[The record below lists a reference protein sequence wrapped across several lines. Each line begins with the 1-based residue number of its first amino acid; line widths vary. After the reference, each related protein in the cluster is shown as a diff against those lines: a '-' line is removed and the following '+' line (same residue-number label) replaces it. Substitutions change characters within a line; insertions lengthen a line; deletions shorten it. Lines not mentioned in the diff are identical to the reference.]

1 MSKRSY
7 RHMSAEERETLS
19 LGLAHGHS
27 LRTMAS
33 GVGAR
38 PQHREPRV
46 GPQHDAG
53 PTLSCLHGTHVAAA
67 RACQPRRPR
76 KLLDPWLW
84 QYVRTHL
91 AQGCSP
97 EQIAGR
103 LRRAYPDDMGK
114 QLSAETIYVGLYV
127 LPRGTLRSELLAALR
142 QARKARRPRA
152 RGTDRRGQIPHMTP
166 IAERPAEV
174 ATRTVPGHWEG
185 DLIKGAR
192 NGSAVGTLVERTTRL
207 VILARMEGTD
217 ARSAREGFTKKL
229 RHVPALLRKTL
240 TYDRGKEMAEHERLA
255 QRLAIRI
262 FFADPYSPWQRG
274 TNENTNGL
282 LRQYLP
288 KGTDL
293 SGYTQ
298 RELNAIAHRLN
309 TRPENVS
316 TLPRP
321 WKSMRNCAIIHP
333 LHLELETALHNNPVP
348 HLVD

>member
-1 MSKRSY
+1 MNTSCYTHLSP
-7 RHMSAEERETLS
+7 EERATLS
-19 LGLAHGHS
+19 LGLAQGHS
-27 LRTMAS
+27 LRMMARVLGRAPS
-33 GVGAR
+33 TLGRECAR
-38 PQHREPRV
+38 NTTRGHSYRV
-46 GPQHDAG
+46 RTAQTQAI
-53 PTLSCLHGTHVAAA
+53 A

-76 KLLDPWLW
+76 KLLDSWLW
-84 QYVRTHL
+84 QYVQTHL
-91 AQGCSP
+91 KDGCSP

-103 LRRAYPDDMGK
+103 LRRAYPDDMAK
-114 QLSAETIYVGLYV
+114 QLSPETIYAALYV
-127 LPRGTLRSELLAALR
+127 LPRGSLRSELLAALR

-152 RGTDRRGQIPHMTP
+152 RGTDRRGQIPNMTP
-166 IAERPAEV
+166 LAERPTEV

-207 VILARMEGTD
+207 VILARMDGTD
-217 ARSAREGFTKKL
+217 ARSARQGFIKKL
-229 RHVPALLRKTL
+229 RHVPASLRKTL

-255 QRLAIRI
+255 ARLAILV

-309 TRPENVS
+309 TRPRKCLAFA
-316 TLPRP
+316 T
-321 WKSMRNCAIIHP
+321 P
-333 LHLELETALHNNPVP
+333 LEVYAQWRQHSPVALGT
-348 HLVD
+348 

>member
-1 MSKRSY
+1 MGYGVAMLTRSY
-7 RHMSAEERETLS
+7 RHMNAEDRETLS

-27 LRTMAS
+27 LRAMARVLGRAPSTMS
-33 GVGAR
+33 RESAR
-38 PQHREPRV
+38 NSTRGRPYRACTAQV
-46 GPQHDAG
+46 QA
-53 PTLSCLHGTHVAAA
+53 TA
-67 RACQPRRPR
+67 RARQPRRPR

-84 QYVRTHL
+84 QYVRTQL
-91 AQGCSP
+91 AEGCSP

-103 LRRAYPDDMGK
+103 LQRAYPDDMRK

-127 LPRGTLRSELLAALR
+127 LPRGALRSELLAALR
-142 QARKARRPRA
+142 QARKARRPRT
-152 RGTDRRGQIPHMTP
+152 RGRDRRGQIPHMTS
-166 IAERPAEV
+166 IVERPAEV

-207 VILARMEGTD
+207 VLLARMEGTD
-217 ARSAREGFTKKL
+217 ATSARRGFTKKL

-240 TYDRGKEMAEHERLA
+240 TYDRGKEMAEHEQLA
-255 QRLAIRI
+255 QRLAIQI

-298 RELNAIAHRLN
+298 RELNAIAQRLN
-309 TRPENVS
+309 TRPRKCLNFA
-316 TLPRP
+316 T
-321 WKSMRNCAIIHP
+321 P
-333 LHLELETALHNNPVP
+333 LEVYAQLRHHSPVALGT
-348 HLVD
+348 

>member
-1 MSKRSY
+1 MGYGVAMTQQCYTHLSDTD
-7 RHMSAEERETLS
+7 RETLS
-19 LGLAHGHS
+19 LGLAQGQS
-27 LRTMAS
+27 LRTL
-33 GVGAR
+33 AR
-38 PQHREPRV
+38 VLGRAPSTVSREVARNMTRGSTVSSRPA
-46 GPQHDAG
+46 HTIAAG
-53 PTLSCLHGTHVAAA
+53 

-84 QYVRTHL
+84 QYVRSHL
-91 AQGCSP
+91 AEGCSP

-103 LRRAYPDDMGK
+103 LRRAYPDDMRN
-114 QLSAETIYVGLYV
+114 QLSAETIYAGLYV
-127 LPRGTLRSELLAALR
+127 LPCGTLRSELLTALR

-152 RGTDRRGQIPHMTP
+152 RGIDRRGQILHMTP

-185 DLIKGAR
+185 NLIKGAR

-207 VILARMEGTD
+207 VILAKMNGTD
-217 ARSAREGFTKKL
+217 ATSARQNFTKKL
-229 RHVPALLRKTL
+229 RHVPAMLRKTL

-255 QRLAIRI
+255 ERLAIRV

-293 SGYTQ
+293 SGYTR
-298 RELNAIAHRLN
+298 RELNAIAHRVN
-309 TRPENVS
+309 TRPRKCLDFA
-316 TLPRP
+316 T
-321 WKSMRNCAIIHP
+321 P
-333 LHLELETALHNNPVP
+333 LEVYAELRHHSPVALGT
-348 HLVD
+348 

>member
-1 MSKRSY
+1 MGYGVAMPKKCY
-7 RHMSAEERETLS
+7 THLSAEDRETLS
-19 LGLAHGHS
+19 LGLTHGHS
-27 LRTMAS
+27 LRMM
-33 GVGAR
+33 
-38 PQHREPRV
+38 
-46 GPQHDAG
+46 
-53 PTLSCLHGTHVAAA
+53 A
-67 RACQPRRPR
+67 RALGRAPSTMSRESARNTTRGRPYRACTAQTWATIRARQPRRPR

-91 AQGCSP
+91 AEGCSP

-103 LRRAYPDDMGK
+103 LRRAYPDDMQK
-114 QLSAETIYVGLYV
+114 HLSAETIYVALYV
-127 LPRGTLRSELLAALR
+127 LPRGALRSELLAALR

-152 RGTDRRGQIPHMTP
+152 LGADRRGQIPNMTP
-166 IAERPAEV
+166 IVERPAEV
-174 ATRTVPGHWEG
+174 ATRTVAGHWEG

-192 NGSAVGTLVERTTRL
+192 NGSAVGTLVERTSRL
-207 VILARMEGTD
+207 VLLARMEGTD

-255 QRLAIRI
+255 ERLAIQI

-298 RELNAIAHRLN
+298 RALNAIAHRLN
-309 TRPENVS
+309 TRPRKCLNFA
-316 TLPRP
+316 T
-321 WKSMRNCAIIHP
+321 P
-333 LHLELETALHNNPVP
+333 LEVYAQLRHHSPVALGT
-348 HLVD
+348 

>member
-1 MSKRSY
+1 MPTRPY

-19 LGLAHGHS
+19 VGLAHGQS
-27 LRTMAS
+27 LRMMA
-33 GVGAR
+33 
-38 PQHREPRV
+38 RV
-46 GPQHDAG
+46 LGRAPS
-53 PTLSCLHGTHVAAA
+53 TLSRESARNATRGRPYLACRAHTVATG

-84 QYVRTHL
+84 QYVRTYL
-91 AQGCSP
+91 IKGCSP

-103 LRRAYPDDMGK
+103 LKRAYPDDMSK
-114 QLSAETIYVGLYV
+114 QLSTETIYVGLYV
-127 LPRGTLRSELLAALR
+127 LPRGALRSALLTALR

-152 RGTDRRGQIPHMTP
+152 RGTDRRGQILHMTP

-174 ATRTVPGHWEG
+174 ATRIVPGHWEG

-207 VILARMEGTD
+207 VILARMDGTD
-217 ARSAREGFTKKL
+217 ATSARQGFTKKL

-240 TYDRGKEMAEHERLA
+240 TYDRGKEMAEHARLA
-255 QRLAIRI
+255 KQLAIQI

-298 RELNAIAHRLN
+298 RELNAIAYWLN
-309 TRPENVS
+309 TRPRKCLNFA
-316 TLPRP
+316 T
-321 WKSMRNCAIIHP
+321 P
-333 LHLELETALHNNPVP
+333 LEVYAQLRHHAPVALGT
-348 HLVD
+348 